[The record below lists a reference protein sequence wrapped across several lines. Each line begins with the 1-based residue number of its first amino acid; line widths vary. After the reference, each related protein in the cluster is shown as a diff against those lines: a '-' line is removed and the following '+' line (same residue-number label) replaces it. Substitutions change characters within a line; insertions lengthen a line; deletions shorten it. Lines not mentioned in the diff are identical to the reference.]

1 MPGRSIWCW
10 EEAPAVSK
18 DKTVQVYL
26 DTVAAQIRWKRA
38 RAMVTWEL
46 ARHLED
52 QRSAF
57 AAAGYANAEQLAVE
71 EMGDPVSVGVELD
84 CIHRPKPQWGLLALT
99 ILLALTGVLL
109 RIGMTAS
116 WGPYDMEAEPSKA
129 LFAFGLGCAALL
141 AGYFLDYA
149 RLGRHGR
156 GIYLAAL
163 AVGLTALAVS
173 PRVNGCAYYAR
184 CVTLYYPVIYAFWL
198 YSCRRRGRAGLVLAV
213 LGGIPLAAVC
223 ILAPYAFG
231 LFLLLLTGFVLL
243 IIAAWHDWF
252 GIGRRKSVG
261 SIVLG
266 AAALSA
272 AVLLYAYRS
281 DFISRRLACALH
293 PELDPS
299 GAGYQ
304 ASAIRKALG
313 ASQWLGEGTWSAS
326 LPFEQSVP
334 GCDSD
339 AFLTTLIYKLGWL
352 PFLCVVLAFTALTA
366 WLLHRCLKQKSQL
379 GKMAALAV
387 VMTLGI
393 QALCSL
399 AWNLGFPLSSASFP
413 LIMGNLSTVLNMGLI
428 GLALSVF
435 RGERLPWEPAYEGTR
450 LLPRYRIR
458 ITLQKV

>member
-1 MPGRSIWCW
+1 
-10 EEAPAVSK
+10 
-18 DKTVQVYL
+18 
-26 DTVAAQIRWKRA
+26 
-38 RAMVTWEL
+38 
-46 ARHLED
+46 
-52 QRSAF
+52 
-57 AAAGYANAEQLAVE
+57 
-71 EMGDPVSVGVELD
+71 
-84 CIHRPKPQWGLLALT
+84 
-99 ILLALTGVLL
+99 
-109 RIGMTAS
+109 
-116 WGPYDMEAEPSKA
+116 MEAEPSKA

-149 RLGRHGR
+149 RLGRHGK

-213 LGGIPLAAVC
+213 LGGVPLAAVC

-281 DFISRRLACALH
+281 DFVSRRLACALH
-293 PELDPS
+293 PELDPA
-299 GAGYQ
+299 GTGYQ

-313 ASQWLGEGTWSAS
+313 ASQWLGEGTWGAS

-352 PFLCVVLAFTALTA
+352 PFAVAFCFGPSVMKGSVKTQQYQ
-366 WLLHRCLKQKSQL
+366 WFVSSKQ
-379 GKMAALAV
+379 G
-387 VMTLGI
+387 
-393 QALCSL
+393 
-399 AWNLGFPLSSASFP
+399 
-413 LIMGNLSTVLNMGLI
+413 
-428 GLALSVF
+428 ALSNQIISYNRKHPPPF
-435 RGERLPWEPAYEGTR
+435 CLF
-450 LLPRYRIR
+450 PRNQ
-458 ITLQKV
+458 TVP